1 MNARRLALATLLAL
15 AACGKNGEEGCE
27 EVAVLVHVTDPA
39 NAGIEGADVSLSNT
53 DCEDLGG
60 GDYQC
65 MVAPGTYNLYAVQVG
80 FEPFGQE
87 VDVEEP
93 ESCDE
98 TALERDVQLQ
108 VESAV

>member
-15 AACGKNGEEGCE
+15 VACGKDDAEGCE

-39 NAGIEGADVSLSNT
+39 NAAIEGADVSLSNV

-65 MVAPGTYNLYAVQVG
+65 MVAPGTYNLYAVKTG

-87 VDVEEP
+87 VDVDEP

-98 TALERDVQLQ
+98 TALERDIQLQ